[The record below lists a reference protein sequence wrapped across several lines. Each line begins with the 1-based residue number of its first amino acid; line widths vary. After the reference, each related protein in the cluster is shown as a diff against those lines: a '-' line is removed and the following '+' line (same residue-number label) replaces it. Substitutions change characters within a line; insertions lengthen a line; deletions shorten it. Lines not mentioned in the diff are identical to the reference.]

1 MKKLISA
8 NSENNS
14 LEDMKSILGQAA
26 NLAKSNSETTAVILA
41 ELSNQHKIIGGIS
54 TKIVDMGDAI
64 SSIVDRINNLEQ
76 SEEITTNQNE
86 NITTAVKRRLF
97 EILGGDEYDVHKY
110 YRIFAQRLYSN
121 ARKNAG
127 LGSKVARTRKRD
139 YQRVLDYVEAWEPK
153 YGCAAL
159 KAEADLKAALRKK
172 AKQEGYD
179 C

>member
-8 NSENNS
+8 NSDNS

-26 NLAKSNSETTAVILA
+26 NLAKSNSESTAVMLA
-41 ELSNQHKIIGGIS
+41 ELTNQRKIIGGMS
-54 TKIVDMGDAI
+54 TEIIKIGDTLTNI
-64 SSIVDRINNLEQ
+64 GDRINNLEQ

-139 YQRVLDYVEAWEPK
+139 YQRVLDYVEAWEPQ

-159 KAEADLKAALRKK
+159 RAEADLKAALRKK